1 MMMLIE
7 MTVEDALKLCGKQ
20 GRVLVAVQDM
30 EQQGNDDIIFETK
43 KREEYQ
49 KIFEDVETVASQMDD
64 IVNQLRCYTFKQ
76 NIMDIKPIGVQKIV
90 LLK

>member
-1 MMMLIE
+1 MQLVE

-20 GRVLVAVQDM
+20 GKVLVAIHNLEEKDCNVGFT
-30 EQQGNDDIIFETK
+30 E
-43 KREEYQ
+43 KRKDEYD
-49 KIFEDVETVASQMDD
+49 KLFEDVETVASYMDD
-64 IVNQLRCYTFKQ
+64 IVKQLKCYTCKQ

>member
-1 MMMLIE
+1 MQLLE

-20 GRVLVAVQDM
+20 GKVLVAIHNL
-30 EQQGNDDIIFETK
+30 EENDCNVGFVVK
-43 KREEYQ
+43 KKDEYE
-49 KIFEDVETVASQMDD
+49 KLFEDVETVASYMDD
-64 IVNQLRCYTFKQ
+64 LVKQLRCYTRKQ